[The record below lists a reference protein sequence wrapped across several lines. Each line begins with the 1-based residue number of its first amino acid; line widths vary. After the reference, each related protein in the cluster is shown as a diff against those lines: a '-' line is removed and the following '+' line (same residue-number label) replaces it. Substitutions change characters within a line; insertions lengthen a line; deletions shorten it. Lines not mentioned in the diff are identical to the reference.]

1 MTTPTIHNHNQDAT
15 ATQFHTDTNCWC
27 AVTKV
32 NLEQF
37 MTDVHIGTCFTFDT
51 FHKMFRYVN
60 ERYFG
65 RTLYTQ
71 IKNGQITVDEVVAL
85 MKGAM

>member
-1 MTTPTIHNHNQDAT
+1 MSVTIHNHNQDAT

-32 NLEQF
+32 DLDQF
-37 MTDVHIGTCFTFDT
+37 MTDVHNGTGFTFDT
-51 FHKMFRYVN
+51 FHKVFRYVN

-65 RTLYTQ
+65 RTLYAQ
-71 IKNGQITVDEVVAL
+71 IKNGQITVDQVISI
-85 MKGAM
+85 MKGAI

>member
-1 MTTPTIHNHNQDAT
+1 MTT
-15 ATQFHTDTNCWC
+15 
-27 AVTKV
+27 TKV
-32 NLEQF
+32 NLDQF
-37 MTDVHIGTCFTFDT
+37 MTDVHTGTGFTFDT

-60 ERYFG
+60 DRYFG

-71 IKNGQITVDEVVAL
+71 IKNGQITVDEVVLL

>member
-1 MTTPTIHNHNQDAT
+1 MAT
-15 ATQFHTDTNCWC
+15 
-27 AVTKV
+27 TKV

-37 MTDVHIGTCFTFDT
+37 MTDVHTGTGFTFNT
-51 FHKMFRYVN
+51 FHTMFRYVN
-60 ERYFG
+60 DRYFG

-71 IKNGQITVDEVVAL
+71 IKSGQITVDEIVLL

>member
-1 MTTPTIHNHNQDAT
+1 MTT
-15 ATQFHTDTNCWC
+15 
-27 AVTKV
+27 TKV
-32 NLEQF
+32 NFDQF
-37 MTDVHIGTCFTFDT
+37 MTDVHTGTGFTFDT

-65 RTLYTQ
+65 RTLYAQ
-71 IKNGQITVDEVVAL
+71 IKSGQITVDEVVSI

>member
-1 MTTPTIHNHNQDAT
+1 MATT
-15 ATQFHTDTNCWC
+15 
-27 AVTKV
+27 TKV
-32 NLEQF
+32 NLEKF
-37 MTDVHIGTCFTFDT
+37 MIDVHTDTGFTFDT

-65 RTLYTQ
+65 RTLYAQ
-71 IKNGQITVDEVVAL
+71 IKNGQITVAEVVSI